1 MRVISF
7 RKQDL
12 LCEMVTYGIEWI
24 SIDDGDV
31 EANELAHIL
40 SARRK
45 VEA

>member
-7 RKQDL
+7 RKQEL
-12 LCEMVTYGIEWI
+12 LCEMIIHGIEWI

-31 EANELAHIL
+31 EANELANIL
-40 SARRK
+40 GARRK